1 MIKSFKDKET
11 KHLWDKG
18 WSKKIPSNVQ
28 ERAIKKL
35 RLLDASTNLKDLA
48 FLPSNNLEPLAGNRN
63 GQYSIR
69 INDQYRICFTW
80 EDSDALNVE
89 ICDYH

>member
-1 MIKSFKDKET
+1 MIKSFTDKET
-11 KHLWDKG
+11 EHLWNKG
-18 WSKKIPSNVQ
+18 WSKKIPSNIQ

-35 RLLDASTNLKDLA
+35 RLLDASANIKDLA
-48 FLPSNNLEPLAGNRN
+48 FLPSNNLEALAGDKK

-69 INDQYRICFTW
+69 INDQYRICFIW
-80 EDSDALNVE
+80 DDRDAFDVE

>member
-11 KHLWDKG
+11 KSLWDKG
-18 WSKKIPSNVQ
+18 WSKKLPSYIQ

-35 RLLDASTNLKDLA
+35 RLLDASTDLKDLA
-48 FLPSNNLEPLAGNRN
+48 FPPSNNLEALIGDKK
-63 GQYSIR
+63 GKHSIR
-69 INDQYRICFTW
+69 INDQYRICFMW
-80 EDSDALNVE
+80 HERDALDVE